1 MNKKKINKAI
11 SQGRVAENRRAKFDY
26 SIIDTV
32 EAGIV
37 LLGSEVKSLRLG
49 RASINESYATNEYGQ
64 IVLVNSNIPEYN
76 LAASGQNHDP
86 KRVRRLL
93 VHKKERDKIL
103 GQIKKDGCTVVP
115 LSLYFNNKGLAK
127 ISLGI
132 AEGKKKVDK
141 RKSQTKIKT
150 KTKTKSLTK
159 RSQPFQRRRPLL
171 MMSSPSHASR
181 LSHFVMIRARGVRAE
196 SKQSRSTVSA
206 S

>member
-1 MNKKKINKAI
+1 MNKKKLNKAI

-49 RASINESYATNEYGQ
+49 RASINESYATNEFGQ
-64 IVLVNSNIPEYN
+64 FVLVNSNIPEYN
-76 LAASGQNHDP
+76 LEASCQNHDP

-103 GQIKKDGCTVVP
+103 GKIKKDGCTVVP
-115 LSLYFNNKGLAK
+115 LSLYYNNKGLAK

-141 RKSQTKIKT
+141 REVIK
-150 KTKTKSLTK
+150 K
-159 RSQPFQRRRPLL
+159 RDWDREKHRIL
-171 MMSSPSHASR
+171 
-181 LSHFVMIRARGVRAE
+181 
-196 SKQSRSTVSA
+196 KKNN
-206 S
+206 

>member
-1 MNKKKINKAI
+1 MNKKKNKEI

-26 SIIDTV
+26 SIIEII

-49 RASINESYATNEYGQ
+49 RASINESYATSEFGQ
-64 IVLVNSNIPEYN
+64 IVLINSNIPEYN

-93 VHKKERDKIL
+93 IHKKEKNKIL

-115 LSLYFNNKGLAK
+115 LSLYFNNRGLVK

-132 AEGKKKVDK
+132 AEGKKKIDK
-141 RKSQTKIKT
+141 REVIK
-150 KTKTKSLTK
+150 K
-159 RSQPFQRRRPLL
+159 RDWNREKHRLL
-171 MMSSPSHASR
+171 
-181 LSHFVMIRARGVRAE
+181 
-196 SKQSRSTVSA
+196 KNNN
-206 S
+206 

>member
-1 MNKKKINKAI
+1 MNKKNNNNK
-11 SQGRVAENRRAKFDY
+11 SFSHVRVAENRRAKFDY
-26 SIIDTV
+26 LIIDTL

-49 RASINESYATNEYGQ
+49 RASINEAYATNEFGQ

-93 VHKKERDKIL
+93 MHKKERDKIL
-103 GQIKKDGCTVVP
+103 GQIQKDGFTIVP

-141 RKSQTKIKT
+141 RELIK
-150 KTKTKSLTK
+150 K
-159 RSQPFQRRRPLL
+159 RDWDREKHRIL
-171 MMSSPSHASR
+171 
-181 LSHFVMIRARGVRAE
+181 
-196 SKQSRSTVSA
+196 KNKN
-206 S
+206 